1 MRWEVEMHAEA
12 ATIAHAHQHMRA
24 LERANQVRLARAALK
39 RRVATGE
46 ADVGEIV
53 LGCPWMAETMSVG
66 ELLASQKQWGRTRS
80 RKFLGSIGLT
90 ETKTLVSLTGRQ
102 RTILVSLLLAKR
114 GEVGDVMTSQLAS

>member
-1 MRWEVEMHAEA
+1 MHAEA
-12 ATIAHAHQHMRA
+12 ATIGHARQQMRA
-24 LERANQVRLARAALK
+24 LERANQVRVARAALK

-80 RKFLGSIGLT
+80 RKFLSPIGLT
-90 ETKTLVSLTGRQ
+90 ETKTLVTLTGRQ
-102 RTILVSLLLAKR
+102 RAILVSLLLAKR
-114 GEVGDVMTSQLAS
+114 GEVDEVMTSQRAQ

>member
-1 MRWEVEMHAEA
+1 MHVEATTIGHAC
-12 ATIAHAHQHMRA
+12 QHMRA

-39 RRVATGE
+39 RTVAAGE
-46 ADVGEIV
+46 ADVCEIV

-80 RKFLGSIGLT
+80 RKFLRSIGLA

-102 RTILVSLLLAKR
+102 RAIFVSLLLAKR
-114 GEVGDVMTSQLAS
+114 GEFGEVMSSQPAS

>member
-1 MRWEVEMHAEA
+1 MHAEA
-12 ATIAHAHQHMRA
+12 ATIGHAQHMRA

-53 LGCPWMAETMSVG
+53 LGCPWMVETMSVG

-80 RKFLGSIGLT
+80 RKFLSSIGLT

-102 RTILVSLLLAKR
+102 RAILVSLLLA
-114 GEVGDVMTSQLAS
+114 